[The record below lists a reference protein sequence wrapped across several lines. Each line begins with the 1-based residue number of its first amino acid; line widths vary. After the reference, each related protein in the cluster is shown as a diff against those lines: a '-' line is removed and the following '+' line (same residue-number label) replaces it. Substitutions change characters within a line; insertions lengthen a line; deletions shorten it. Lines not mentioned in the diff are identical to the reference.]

1 LQGINEELKAA
12 AESFLESDEGV
23 KIDSG
28 KKTVSI
34 SKLFKWYADDFGG
47 SADKVGE
54 IGTRTIDQKPVK

>member
-1 LQGINEELKAA
+1 MKAA

-28 KKTVSI
+28 KKIVSI

-47 SADKVGE
+47 SADKVGLM
-54 IGTRTIDQKPVK
+54 ILNDDPNPKKQS